1 MAGRDLR
8 DDHEPSTTNRWEGV
22 KLYDYIPR
30 VSPKFAAPYHLDPF
44 VKALDG
50 VIDGTITDGRFA
62 VTCPVRHAK
71 TETVKH
77 AISLALA
84 KDPTKEIFYITY
96 GANFSQRNG
105 RKVRRLFLESGGV
118 ISKDHNTIQE
128 WVTEEGGFLLSTG
141 IDGEITGRGA
151 DIIIVDDPIKNR
163 QEAMSAIIRD
173 VAGEFIEEAETR
185 LNVGGSMFIVA
196 ARFHVDDPIG
206 RAVQKVD
213 DDTGERVW
221 TYIHQPAIID
231 EGTAH
236 ERALWPEKRS
246 LEHLKKRRKA
256 VGPYLWAANYQGDPN
271 PTGGQ
276 IFGTPGRYTVLPEG
290 MRIAIGCDLSYSGT
304 KKSDYG
310 AIVVVGE
317 CGGNFYILHVER
329 FRLRIDHAR
338 HRLRF
343 AFGRWPVATAYS
355 YVSGTERGAIILLAQ
370 QGVTVY
376 PLPARWNKAVRA
388 APVADLWNG
397 DPERGEPP
405 RVFVPM
411 TLNASPTPCTWLG
424 EYLGEMSAFT
434 GNESIDDYDDQVDA
448 TVAAID
454 ILRGGIGA
462 DDVPFLFGHTDRAR

>member
-1 MAGRDLR
+1 MASGQWA
-8 DDHEPSTTNRWEGV
+8 NV

-30 VSPKFAAPYHLDPF
+30 VSPKFDAPYHLDPF

-50 VIDGTITDGRFA
+50 VIDGTIKDGRYA

-77 AISLALA
+77 AIALMLAR
-84 KDPTKEIFYITY
+84 DPSKEVFYISY

-105 RKVRRLFLESGGV
+105 RKIRRLFLGSGGQ

-128 WVTEEGGFLLSTG
+128 WVTEDGGFLLSTG

-151 DIIIVDDPIKNR
+151 DVIIVDDPIKNR
-163 QEAMSAIIRD
+163 QEAMSAIIRE
-173 VAGEFIEEAETR
+173 VAGEFLEEAETR

-196 ARFHVDDPIG
+196 ARFHTDDPIG
-206 RAVQKVD
+206 RAIQKTD
-213 DDTGERVW
+213 DDGKPVW
-221 TYIHQPAIID
+221 TYIHQPAIIG
-231 EGTAH
+231 EGTVS

-246 LEHLKKRRKA
+246 LEHLKKRRTA

-271 PTGGQ
+271 PTSGQ
-276 IFGTPGRYTVLPEG
+276 IFGTPGRYLVLPEG
-290 MRIAIGCDLSYSGT
+290 LKIAIGCDLSYSGT
-304 KKSDYG
+304 KRSDWG

-317 CGGNFYILHVER
+317 FAGKFYILHVER

-343 AFGRWPVATAYS
+343 AFGRWPGAQAYS
-355 YVSGTERGAIILLAQ
+355 YVSGTERGTIVLLAE
-370 QGVTVY
+370 QGIIVH
-376 PLPARWNKAVRA
+376 PLPARWSKAVRA

-405 RVFVPM
+405 RVLLPM
-411 TLNASPTPCTWLG
+411 TLNASPTPATWMN

-434 GNESIDDYDDQVDA
+434 GNEAIDDADDQVDA
-448 TVAAID
+448 TVAAVD
-454 ILRGGIGA
+454 VLRGMGNA
-462 DDVPFLFGHTDRAR
+462 SAPFLLGRTERGR